1 MWRLSFLLILMAF
14 GYCAPAQTRT
24 VTLGI
29 FTGITS
35 SYTWDEGISQDA
47 RYRARYDIKFAPVGI
62 NYGIDYTNFGF
73 IISPGLINVGQNY
86 FVVNTAGGHEGLRKI
101 DLQYL
106 NLPVAMK
113 FHLIDMSFLKVSA
126 VAGVS
131 VAYLLKGKEIVEHHA
146 TKLRFPSSV
155 LPLDVPGYTEVY
167 DGVIVPEVR
176 DYVISGKDD
185 FQSLQIF
192 AQAGIR
198 SDWELSEEWKVSFD
212 FRVNYGVLEPR
223 NADYIRRLEAFETLY
238 DMPGRRRDLFGQ
250 INIGLSRYVDIEKTE
265 KERKKQIKSTPKTYS
280 PKKYSWP
287 GPRKSRPKG

>member
-1 MWRLSFLLILMAF
+1 MWRLSFLLILSAF

-35 SYTWDEGISQDA
+35 SHTWDQGISKDA

-73 IISPGLINVGQNY
+73 VLSPGLINVGQHY

-101 DLQYL
+101 DLQYIQ
-106 NLPVAMK
+106 LPVALK

-126 VAGVS
+126 VGGIS
-131 VAYLLKGKEIVEHHA
+131 PAYLINGEEVVQHNA
-146 TKLRFPSSV
+146 TKLRFPPSL

-167 DGVIVPEVR
+167 DGVLVPEMNR
-176 DYVISGKDD
+176 YVISSKND
-185 FQSLQIF
+185 FQSIQLF
-192 AQAGIR
+192 VQAGIR

-223 NADYIRRLEAFETLY
+223 KAGYLQRLDAFETLY
-238 DMPGRRRDLFGQ
+238 DVPGRRRDLFGQ
-250 INIGLSRYVDIEKTE
+250 VNIGLSRYVDIEKTE
-265 KERKKQIKSTPKTYS
+265 KARKRQIKGTPKHVS
-280 PKKYSWP
+280 PKKYPWP
-287 GPRKSRPKG
+287 GPRKNRPRG